1 MIQYDIIIRPVVT
14 EKTSIQKEDFNQVS
28 FEVDRRANRVEIRRA
43 IEKIFNVKVADVKT
57 MQVKGKVKQRGRIV
71 GKRKDWKKAIVKLMP
86 GERIDFFEG
95 VGNLGANHGNQAR
108 KTNISRTPLSNLFN
122 V

>member
-1 MIQYDIIIRPVVT
+1 MIQYDIIRRPVIT
-14 EKTSIQKEDFNQVS
+14 EKTSIQKEDANQIT
-28 FEVDRRANRVEIRRA
+28 FEVDRRANRIEIRRA
-43 IEKIFNVKVADVKT
+43 IEKIFKVRVAEVRT

-95 VGNLGANHGNQAR
+95 V
-108 KTNISRTPLSNLFN
+108 
-122 V
+122 